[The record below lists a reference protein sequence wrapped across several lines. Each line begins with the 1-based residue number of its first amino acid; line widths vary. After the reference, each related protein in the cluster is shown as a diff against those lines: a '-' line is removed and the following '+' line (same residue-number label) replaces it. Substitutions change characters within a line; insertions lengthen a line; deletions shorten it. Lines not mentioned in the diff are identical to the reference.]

1 MSLDYEDYLSNSSY
15 LADNEARKDFG
26 ARLMLAFKQKNIS
39 ESIQWY
45 QAIHLHHRLR
55 DWKVTFPEALGGIE
69 KRVDIINMIY
79 AGDIETA
86 TLSAIYGEADPM
98 TSPEHWLS
106 QERLNWVVA
115 QMKAW
120 LGWP

>member
-1 MSLDYEDYLSNSSY
+1 MMDYNEFLSNQGY
-15 LADNEARKDFG
+15 LADNEARKEFG
-26 ARLMLAFKQKNIS
+26 SRLLLAFKQKNIS
-39 ESIQWY
+39 EGIQWF
-45 QAIHLHHRLR
+45 QAVHLHSRMR
-55 DWKVTFPEALGGIE
+55 EWKVVYPPQLGSLE

-106 QERLNWVVA
+106 QERLSWVIL
-115 QMKAW
+115 QMKTW